1 MLLNSYHDSVTGLTY
16 IDTPGFNNVGDDD
29 DTTVDAANSAAI
41 MSTIRSCS
49 TLRVVFLISV
59 RDELN
64 TTKAGQIKKL
74 FELMGKFIKVHSPQS
89 VRQSFLFASP
99 PGR

>member
-1 MLLNSYHDSVTGLTY
+1 
-16 IDTPGFNNVGDDD
+16 
-29 DTTVDAANSAAI
+29 

-64 TTKAGQIKKL
+64 TTKAGQIKRL
-74 FELMGKFIKVHSPQS
+74 FELMGKFITDAETRKECVLM
-89 VRQSFLFASP
+89 LFTHCDGFSRYQDIIGLLNKI
-99 PGR
+99 GRAKAQ